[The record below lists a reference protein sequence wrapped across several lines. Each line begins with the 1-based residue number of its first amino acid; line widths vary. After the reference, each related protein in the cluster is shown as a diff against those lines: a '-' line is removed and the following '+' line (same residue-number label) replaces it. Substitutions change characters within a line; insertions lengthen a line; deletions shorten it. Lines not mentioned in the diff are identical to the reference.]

1 MPYKRKNQGRQ
12 FADNQGLEQIVW
24 APVRLAGN
32 VQDAVNVARI
42 AKVRLEV
49 LRLIQRLFRG
59 ETTPLKHRLA
69 SGQIRRTSL

>member
-32 VQDAVNVARI
+32 VQDSECCKNSQSETRG
-42 AKVRLEV
+42 LEV
-49 LRLIQRLFRG
+49 DS
-59 ETTPLKHRLA
+59 EA
-69 SGQIRRTSL
+69 VSG

>member
-42 AKVRLEV
+42 AKVRLLGLEV
-49 LRLIQRLFRG
+49 DS
-59 ETTPLKHRLA
+59 EA
-69 SGQIRRTSL
+69 VSG